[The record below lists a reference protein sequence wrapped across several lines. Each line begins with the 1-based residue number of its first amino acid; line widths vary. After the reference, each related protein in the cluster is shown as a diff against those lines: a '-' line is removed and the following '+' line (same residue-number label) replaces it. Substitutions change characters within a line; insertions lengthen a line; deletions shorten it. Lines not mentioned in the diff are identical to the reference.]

1 MKKNLKR
8 MLAFVSAVI
17 MVLTML
23 PVGVLAEKE
32 EVETP
37 AEQLLEKPAAEVAEQ
52 QPVQPQEESTP
63 APATEAPKSE
73 APASEEPSESPEVP
87 ETTYAIT

>member
-32 EVETP
+32 ELR
-37 AEQLLEKPAAEVAEQ
+37 LLR
-52 QPVQPQEESTP
+52 S
-63 APATEAPKSE
+63 SC
-73 APASEEPSESPEVP
+73 
-87 ETTYAIT
+87 

>member
-23 PVGVLAEKE
+23 PVGVLAETE
-32 EVETP
+32 EVGTP

-52 QPVQPQEESTP
+52 QPVQP
-63 APATEAPKSE
+63 
-73 APASEEPSESPEVP
+73 
-87 ETTYAIT
+87 

>member
-23 PVGVLAEKE
+23 PVGVLAETE
-32 EVETP
+32 EVGTP
-37 AEQLLEKPAAEVAEQ
+37 AEQL
-52 QPVQPQEESTP
+52 
-63 APATEAPKSE
+63 
-73 APASEEPSESPEVP
+73 
-87 ETTYAIT
+87 